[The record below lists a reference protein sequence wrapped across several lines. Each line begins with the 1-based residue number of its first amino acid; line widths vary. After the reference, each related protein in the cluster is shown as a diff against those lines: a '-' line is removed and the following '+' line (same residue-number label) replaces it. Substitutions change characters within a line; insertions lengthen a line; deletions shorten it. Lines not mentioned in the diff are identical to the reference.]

1 MRLSVTDRLT
11 KWATIS
17 LRFLNLKYILLFTIT
32 GFPANC
38 VPLRYSGRKFSEF
51 LRKRYAYKVQWS
63 KIWGFFGKGMPIRY
77 SRYLKNHETERVCL

>member
-1 MRLSVTDRLT
+1 MCRKSTYDIIENSF
-11 KWATIS
+11 ATHRGRKAS
-17 LRFLNLKYILLFTIT
+17 NLK
-32 GFPANC
+32 ANC